1 MCKKILEKLDEVY
14 LAKSLE
20 NRIYLKKRLYFYIFA
35 TTDQSQSRWRS
46 STRLLMILAL
56 WMETILT
63 LNALP
68 SSYDQLSDAIIY
80 GKDKPITY
88 TQVYLVPM
96 MAKEL
101 QINTSKGSDLQA
113 PEALNVKKFKNP
125 KFKKKYEENSKASMS
140 DTPKE
145 TRSFHGCKKPGHL
158 KKDCFAWKRKQASEG
173 KEQNTFDCVEGVDPP
188 ARF

>member
-1 MCKKILEKLDEVY
+1 
-14 LAKSLE
+14 
-20 NRIYLKKRLYFYIFA
+20 
-35 TTDQSQSRWRS
+35 
-46 STRLLMILAL
+46 MILAL

-101 QINTSKGSDLQA
+101 QRNTLI
-113 PEALNVKKFKNP
+113 FKP
-125 KFKKKYEENSKASMS
+125 Q
-140 DTPKE
+140 
-145 TRSFHGCKKPGHL
+145 RL
-158 KKDCFAWKRKQASEG
+158 
-173 KEQNTFDCVEGVDPP
+173 
-188 ARF
+188 